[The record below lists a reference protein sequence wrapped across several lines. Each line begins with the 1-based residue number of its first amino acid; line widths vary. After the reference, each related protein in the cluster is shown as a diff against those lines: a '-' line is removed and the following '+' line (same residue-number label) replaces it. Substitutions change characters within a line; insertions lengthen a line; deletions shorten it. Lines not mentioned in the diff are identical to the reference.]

1 MSPRTIAGRYVV
13 ERAVGQGGMGTVW
26 LCRDEVLSRNVA
38 VKEVGSMPGTS
49 KSDLAR
55 ALREARNSAALNHR
69 NVVSIYDA
77 VEDGDQNWLVMEY
90 VPSRNLSEIVA
101 EEGPLS
107 PERVAWIGAQ
117 VADGLAAAHERG
129 TMHRDVKPGNI
140 LVTEDDHAKIGDFG
154 IARTHGDTKLTQSG
168 IVTGTPAYFA
178 PELAK
183 GEEPTIAAD
192 VWALGASL
200 YSAVEGRL
208 PYPDQNN
215 AIALLGQ
222 IASGPPPPPRLAA
235 FLADPIARMM
245 DPDPSTRWTMAD
257 VAHTLHR
264 LHDQHRVRSSGPGT
278 VSLTDLHADGDT
290 DDEPALAAAAGD
302 SSTETAEEP
311 ALAAAAEVSPA
322 DIDDTPIETAEPD
335 EGPATEATSPPEP
348 EPARAAPAL
357 ASPDLPQSRTTE
369 RSGVGRRAALAA
381 VILLIALVG
390 IGALFLNNRDDDP
403 PSADKATSSAPSD
416 SGQSD
421 NSDDEESPPTVDPTE
436 SGGTESSSD
445 PATFVEDYYSN
456 LPRDTRTAWDL
467 LSPAMKDKVG
477 GYGRYSGFW
486 RTISKVRVGRTN
498 LVKESV
504 VDVEVTYTSDNGT
517 ETETRRL
524 RLAKNGDTFLITGD
538 KVV

>member
-26 LCRDEVLSRNVA
+26 LCRDEVLSRDVA
-38 VKEVGSMPGTS
+38 VKEVGSMPGAS

-117 VADGLAAAHERG
+117 AADGLAAAHQRG
-129 TMHRDVKPGNI
+129 TMHRDVKPGNL
-140 LVTEDDHAKIGDFG
+140 LVTEDDHVKISDFG

-192 VWALGASL
+192 VWALGATL
-200 YSAVEGRL
+200 YATVEGRL
-208 PYPDQNN
+208 PYPDHNN
-215 AIALLGQ
+215 AIALLAQ
-222 IASGPPPPPRLAA
+222 IASEPPPPPRLAE
-235 FLADPIARMM
+235 FLAEPIERMM

-257 VAHTLHR
+257 AAHALHR
-264 LHDQHRVRSSGPGT
+264 LHRQHAVHSSGPGT
-278 VSLTDLHADGDT
+278 VSLAAPLVDVEP
-290 DDEPALAAAAGD
+290 DDEPALEAASENSRVGND
-302 SSTETAEEP
+302 DEPTE
-311 ALAAAAEVSPA
+311 S
-322 DIDDTPIETAEPD
+322 AEPD

-348 EPARAAPAL
+348 TPARAAPAL
-357 ASPDLPQSRTTE
+357 ARPDLPPVRQE
-369 RSGVGRRAALAA
+369 RSGGGRRAAVGA
-381 VILLIALVG
+381 VVVALVVLAG
-390 IGALFLNNRDDDP
+390 VGVLLLNNRDEDP
-403 PSADKATSSAPSD
+403 STADKPTSSASTD
-416 SGQSD
+416 SGKSNDQGSSGQSD
-421 NSDDEESPPTVDPTE
+421 N
-436 SGGTESSSD
+436 GSSSSTD
-445 PATFVEDYYSN
+445 PSASSGTDGASGNATTFVKDYYSN

-467 LSPAMKDKVG
+467 LSPSMQDEVG
-477 GYGRYSGFW
+477 GYGSYSGFW
-486 RTISKVRVGRTN
+486 RTISDVRTGRTN
-498 LVKESV
+498 LVKKDV
-504 VDVEVTYTSDNGT
+504 VDVEVIYTSDGGT
-517 ETETRRL
+517 ERETRRL
-524 RLAKNGDTFLITGD
+524 RLAKNGDSFLIAGD